1 MSASRLLIPAEAVA
15 MIEREA
21 RNAFPGECCGLL
33 EGTRENDALEILRI
47 HPTRNLSTG
56 SDRFEV
62 DPREQ
67 IALMC
72 ELRGTARE
80 IIGCY
85 HSHPNGRE
93 EPSLRDAE
101 SAAERGFIW
110 IIAALGA
117 DTPVAIRAFAFTGSG
132 FDPLPIYDPTE
143 EPAWHP
149 LL

>member
-1 MSASRLLIPAEAVA
+1 

-110 IIAALGA
+110 IIVALGA
-117 DTPVAIRAFAFTGSG
+117 GTPVRIRAFLFGGRG
-132 FDPLPIYDPTE
+132 FDPLSICKVWE
-143 EPAWHP
+143 QPAWP
-149 LL
+149 ALS